1 MVNYYKIFYII
12 SLLAVSLPATIN
24 DIHFEHITVDDG
36 LSSNNVLCILQDTK
50 GFLWIGTENGLN
62 RFDGN
67 TFKIF
72 RNDPADTNSISD
84 NRILALHEDS
94 AGNILIGTFSEGL
107 DIYDPY
113 LDIFSQYKH
122 SKQNTKSLCNNS
134 IKPNAFFEDR
144 SGNIW
149 IGTENGLSMITRKKH
164 NKSRIGLI
172 FENYRHELDDSSTF
186 HKNVFWSF
194 FEDHQ
199 NNIWVGAQ
207 DGSISKVDRK
217 NRKLITIISSND
229 IYRFFNNGRPE
240 WDPGAAFYLFRED
253 SDPEFIISIG
263 SSYGLYKYNIL
274 EGKFIDSYQEFNQLL
289 NHESY
294 VRLTYEQNDD
304 GSFWI
309 GSINQGL
316 FYIND
321 WQKDYT
327 LFKNDPN
334 NNYSI
339 STALINTIYTD
350 RQGMV
355 WIGTSGDGINRY
367 DPKKQNF
374 IFHPIKYIDQ
384 KVSISTILKED
395 LGGNET
401 FWLGTESNGLIK
413 YDHKNNEVK
422 GFHGSN
428 TYPVVVIEQD
438 PKNENLLWIGYSGS
452 GIHIFDK
459 NKEEYI
465 QNISPL
471 SSSSTNVDVQI
482 VASSNYIKD
491 ILATPKGDRW
501 IATYYGLYH
510 VDPYTRKFT
519 SFLADSYN
527 GLSLSSNHLLT
538 LHSST
543 NTDNPNIYIGTVD
556 GGLNILNTATREI
569 SYFMHDPSDSNS
581 LNSNMVY
588 DICEDEQG
596 FLWLATDRG
605 LNKFDTKTKKFHHIT
620 DKDNK
625 LSSVIYNILKDKNGN
640 FWLNSAEQLCKFD
653 TAQKT
658 IHFYDQKSGF
668 PYEITSQYSFYQDE
682 IGNIFIGSQGGF
694 IEFCPDHFTHNI
706 HIPPIVLTDFKIFNK
721 IIKPNNTSIL
731 KKCISYSTEITLS
744 YKHSVFSFEFAALD
758 FTDPGRNT
766 YAYKMEGIDPDWVYT
781 DATRRFATYTQ
792 LGPDHYVFK
801 VKGSNNEGV
810 WNEKG
815 MSIDIFII
823 PPWWQTK
830 QAYVLY
836 VILLGTILYS
846 LWAYDRKR
854 QRLKQKLEMEHF
866 EAEKL
871 REVDHLKSRFFANI
885 SHEFRTPL
893 TLIQGP
899 IKQMLRNEFKGNIKD
914 QYRIILKYS
923 DRLLTLINQI
933 LELSKLE
940 SGRMILRV
948 SHIDVT
954 QFLKGIIQ
962 SFASLAERKK
972 ITLKFKADNESMMGF
987 VDRDKL
993 EKIVTNLLS
1002 NAFKFTPEGGTIVL
1016 DLSLRGDMTMARST
1030 KQSFYTGRDEIASP
1044 DIRQVRKDSI
1054 SPNLVQINVFNS
1066 GAGISPDQL
1075 ENIFDRFYQVDES
1088 SARDDAGTGIGLALT
1103 KELVEAHH
1111 GEIHVE
1117 SELNRGTTFR
1127 VWLPIDKEYFKPEE
1141 IVDFHLSTPSKGE
1154 LREDVIS
1161 ELPINEK
1168 VIEETEA
1175 SIKTKPLISK
1185 SAPLLLIVEDNQDV
1199 TAYIS
1204 NILDKDFKIIT
1215 AENGSSGLKKALDEF
1230 PDLII
1235 SDVMMPVMDGFDFC
1249 RKLKSDQR
1257 TSHIPLILLTARADM
1272 ESKLEGLEFGA
1283 DDYVTK
1289 PFDAKEL
1296 AVRSKTLLLQRSRLR
1311 EHFQREVDFRPSD
1324 ITVNSM
1330 DEKFM
1335 EKAIKLIEQNMDDTY
1350 FNVEKFSQEMGM
1362 SSRNLSRKLHAIT
1375 NYSTQDFIRIMRLKR
1390 AAQLLK
1396 KRSATVTEIAF
1407 QVGFSNPAYF
1417 AQCFRR
1423 QFGLSPSKYMTKHS
1437 KSH

>member
-1 MVNYYKIFYII
+1 MVNYYQIIYII
-12 SLLAVSLPATIN
+12 FLLAASVPATTN
-24 DIHFEHITVDDG
+24 DIYFEHIRVDDG
-36 LSSNNVLCILQDTK
+36 LSSNNVLCILQDAQ

-94 AGNILIGTFSEGL
+94 TGNILIGTFSEGL

-113 LDIFSQYKH
+113 LDIFSHYKH
-122 SKQNTKSLCNNS
+122 SKHDTNSICNNS
-134 IKPNAFFEDR
+134 INLNAFFEDR

-149 IGTENGLSMITRKKH
+149 FGTENGLSMITRKKH
-164 NKSRIGLI
+164 NKRRTKLV
-172 FENYRHELDDSSTF
+172 FENYRHELGDSSTF
-186 HKNVFWSF
+186 HKNVFRSF
-194 FEDHQ
+194 FEDNQ

-217 NRKLITIISSND
+217 NRKLITLISSDD

-240 WDPGAAFYLFRED
+240 WDPGAAFCIFKTD
-253 SDPEFIISIG
+253 SDPEFIITIA
-263 SSYGLYKYNIL
+263 SSKGLYKYNIL
-274 EGKFIDSYQEFNQLL
+274 EGKFIDSYKAFNQLL
-289 NHESY
+289 NNESY
-294 VRLTYEQNDD
+294 VRLTYEKNDD

-321 WQKDYT
+321 WQEDYT

-339 STALINTIYTD
+339 SSARINTIYTD

-355 WIGTSGDGINRY
+355 WIGTYGDGINRY

-374 IFHPIKYIDQ
+374 IFHPIKYIDH
-384 KVSISTILKED
+384 KVSISTILKEN

-401 FWLGTESNGLIK
+401 FWLGTKSNGLLK
-413 YDHKNNEVK
+413 YDHKSNKVK
-422 GFHGSN
+422 GFRGSIE
-428 TYPVVVIEQD
+428 YPVTVIVKD
-438 PKNENLLWIGYSGS
+438 PINKNLLWIGDNGS

-459 NKEEYI
+459 NKEDFI
-465 QNISPL
+465 QNLSPL
-471 SSSSTNVDVQI
+471 NSSNTDVDVQI
-482 VASSNYIKD
+482 VASSNIIRD
-491 ILATPKGDRW
+491 ILVTRKGDKW

-510 VDPYTRKFT
+510 SDPYTGKFT

-543 NTDNPNIYIGTVD
+543 NTDNPNIYIGTVG

-620 DKDNK
+620 DNDNK

-668 PYEITSQYSFYQDE
+668 PYEITSRYSFYQDE
-682 IGNIFIGSQGGF
+682 IGNIFISSHGGF

-731 KKCISYSTEITLS
+731 KKSISYSNEITLS

-758 FTDPGRNT
+758 FTDPGRNM

-781 DATRRFATYTQ
+781 DAMRRFATYTQ
-792 LGPDHYVFK
+792 LGPGHYVFK
-801 VKGSNNEGV
+801 VRGSNNEGV

-815 MSIDIFII
+815 RSIYIFII

-854 QRLKQKLEMEHF
+854 QRLKKKLEMEHF

-871 REVDHLKSRFFANI
+871 REVDHLKSTFFANI

-899 IKQMLRNEFKGNIKD
+899 IKQMLSDEFKGNIKE
-914 QYRIILKYS
+914 QYRMILRYS
-923 DRLLTLINQI
+923 DRLLKLINQI
-933 LELSKLE
+933 LDLSKLE
-940 SGRMILRV
+940 SGRMTLKAIRT
-948 SHIDVT
+948 DVI
-954 QFLKGIIQ
+954 QFLKGIVQ

-972 ITLKFKADNESMMGF
+972 ITLKFKAANKSIMGF

-1002 NAFKFTPEGGTIVL
+1002 NAFKFTPEGGEVEVKVYNPPQSPL
-1016 DLSLRGDMTMARST
+1016 VKGGNGHPPLT
-1030 KQSFYTGRDEIASP
+1030 KGRPGGVVEIKISNTGP
-1044 DIRQVRKDSI
+1044 
-1054 SPNLVQINVFNS
+1054 
-1066 GAGISPDQL
+1066 GIPPEKL
-1075 ENIFDRFYQVDES
+1075 ENIFDRFYQADES
-1088 SARDDAGTGIGLALT
+1088 YTKDSEGTGIGLALT
-1103 KELVEAHH
+1103 KELMEAHH
-1111 GEIHVE
+1111 GEIKVE
-1117 SELNRGTTFR
+1117 SEVNKGTTFT
-1127 VWLPIDKEYFKPEE
+1127 VLLPIEKEHFKPEE
-1141 IVDFHLSTPSKGE
+1141 IVEVMETGVWSPETGQGKPEAGAFPLSE
-1154 LREDVIS
+1154 I
-1161 ELPINEK
+1161 
-1168 VIEETEA
+1168 EA
-1175 SIKTKPLISK
+1175 SEVPSESEYRTPVSGAR
-1185 SAPLLLIVEDNQDV
+1185 SPLLLIVEDNNDV
-1199 TAYIS
+1199 TTYIRS
-1204 NILDKDFKIIT
+1204 FLEKDFRIIS
-1215 AENGSSGLKKALDEF
+1215 AENGEKGWKKTLQKF

-1235 SDVMMPVMDGFDFC
+1235 SDVMMPVMDGFQLC
-1249 RKLKSDQR
+1249 RRLKSDQR

-1296 AVRSKTLLLQRSRLR
+1296 SVRSKNLLLQRSRLR
-1311 EHFQREVDFRPSD
+1311 EHFQREVDFHPSE

-1330 DEKFM
+1330 DEKFI
-1335 EKAIKLIEQNMDDTY
+1335 EKAIKLIEQYMDDTD
-1350 FNVEKFSQEMGM
+1350 FNVEKFSQEIGM

-1375 NYSTQDFIRIMRLKR
+1375 NYSTQDFIRTMRLKR
-1390 AAQLLK
+1390 AAQLLQK
-1396 KRSATVTEIAF
+1396 KSDPVTQIAY
-1407 QVGFSNPAYF
+1407 QVGFNNPSYF

-1423 QFGLSPSKYMTKHS
+1423 QFGLSPSKYITKQS
-1437 KSH
+1437 KSN